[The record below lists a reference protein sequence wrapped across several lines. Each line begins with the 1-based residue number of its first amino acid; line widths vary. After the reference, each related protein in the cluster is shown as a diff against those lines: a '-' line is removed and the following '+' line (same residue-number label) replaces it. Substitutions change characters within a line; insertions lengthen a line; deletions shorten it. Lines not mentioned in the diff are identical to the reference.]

1 MKSVMIRNALSL
13 LLVLGSAACVA
24 ESGSP
29 DGDEPE
35 ETSVQTIMVGRYD
48 TNDNARSN
56 ARPKPAVPETGATT
70 TNAAGPKEGPQPDPW
85 RRTGPQPDPW
95 NADDPPPGGSPGGGG
110 GTPGGGSPGGGG
122 NGNRD

>member
-48 TNDNARSN
+48 TDDNARSN
-56 ARPKPAVPETGATT
+56 ARPSAASSTASCRTSTSCSACRASSPTT
-70 TNAAGPKEGPQPDPW
+70 ST
-85 RRTGPQPDPW
+85 RRCG
-95 NADDPPPGGSPGGGG
+95 
-110 GTPGGGSPGGGG
+110 
-122 NGNRD
+122 